1 MRTKI
6 VNLPVLPLRDV
17 VLFPGMV
24 IPLYVGRPKS
34 LDALN
39 KVLRSSKIN
48 EEILLVSQK
57 QASTEDPDPED
68 LNEMGTV
75 ARVIQSL
82 KLPDDTQKVLVE
94 GLYRAKVIDYS
105 VDSCIYANVEKV
117 QKSTLSAQKFEPLRR
132 AILSTFTSYQRNNK
146 RISSEQ
152 LDKISAIDNAS
163 EFADSIAQALV
174 LSLIHI

>member
-57 QASTEDPDPED
+57 QASTEDPD
-68 LNEMGTV
+68 LM
-75 ARVIQSL
+75 I
-82 KLPDDTQKVLVE
+82 
-94 GLYRAKVIDYS
+94 
-105 VDSCIYANVEKV
+105 
-117 QKSTLSAQKFEPLRR
+117 
-132 AILSTFTSYQRNNK
+132 
-146 RISSEQ
+146 
-152 LDKISAIDNAS
+152 
-163 EFADSIAQALV
+163 
-174 LSLIHI
+174 